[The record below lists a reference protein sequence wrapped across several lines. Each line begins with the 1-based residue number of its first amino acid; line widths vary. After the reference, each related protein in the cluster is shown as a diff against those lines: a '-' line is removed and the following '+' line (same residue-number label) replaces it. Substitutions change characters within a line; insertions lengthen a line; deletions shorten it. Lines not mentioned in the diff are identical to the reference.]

1 MFAQFLGLHGPQ
13 TIDYV
18 SHLFIFPV
26 HIFSC
31 KMLHVTKFSR
41 CHMTYSRAKILFEIS
56 CKFSDSN
63 VVFLF

>member
-31 KMLHVTKFSR
+31 KMLHVTQFIS
-41 CHMTYSRAKILFEIS
+41 CHMTYNKAKLLFEFG
-56 CKFSDSN
+56 CKYRDSIL
-63 VVFLF
+63 VFLF